1 MEVIRI
7 LLSHSYKIV
16 ASNSSRWIDSA
27 TFCGRAARLLRAGK
41 RLHQAGDR
49 AGRAGGGGEQILG
62 LGPEAAQHVL
72 APGRKVSADKD
83 APLKVAFPLGQ
94 SERLFP
100 HLWAPS
106 DVEGTSMTPE
116 IEEALRPP

>member
-1 MEVIRI
+1 MAGHKAGHRSGHQWTILPRKQIDIRFTEPAI
-7 LLSHSYKIV
+7 WLTKPLVERGLLIG
-16 ASNSSRWIDSA
+16 N
-27 TFCGRAARLLRAGK
+27 
-41 RLHQAGDR
+41 
-49 AGRAGGGGEQILG
+49 
-62 LGPEAAQHVL
+62 
-72 APGRKVSADKD
+72 KD

-106 DVEGTSMTPE
+106 DVENTSMTPE